1 MRERTIAE
9 RVSNVMRSADSVRAL
24 LASDANVLGRF
35 RRDSTLVR
43 EVGSVRDEMSI
54 LRALIGQ
61 AQGTAGRLVNDRAV
75 TAALA
80 SAEKEMT
87 RTIEDLKRDPLR
99 YVRF

>member
-1 MRERTIAE
+1 
-9 RVSNVMRSADSVRAL
+9 MRSADSVRAL
-24 LASDANVLGRF
+24 LASDTNVLGRF

-43 EVGSVRDEMSI
+43 EVAAVRDEMSI

-61 AQGTAGRLVNDRAV
+61 SRGTAGRLVNDRAV